1 MIKIGIM
8 EGSLRRASFSRVIG
22 RNAARLAPEG
32 MAVSHLPSTDT
43 MPHFNQD
50 VMDKGTPDTVQ
61 VFGQAISELD
71 GLLIVTP
78 EYNWSVPGTL
88 KNAIDWVS
96 RLKPNPLEGMPVA
109 IWSVNPGKLGGARL
123 HESMRQILHSQG
135 MLVMAKPEVQ
145 VAGVKGKIDI
155 ESDRITDAETEAFLS
170 EHLKAFSDFCQK
182 WQGQ

>member
-1 MIKIGIM
+1 MTKIGII
-8 EGSLRRASFSRVIG
+8 EGSLRKAAFSRVVS

-32 MAVSHLPSTDT
+32 MTVTHFPATDT

-50 VMDKGTPDTVQ
+50 VMNEGMPASVTAFAD
-61 VFGQAISELD
+61 AINAVD
-71 GLLIVTP
+71 AILIVTP

-88 KNAIDWVS
+88 KNAIDWIS
-96 RLKPNPLEGMPVA
+96 RLRPNPLEDMPVA

-123 HESMRQILHSQG
+123 HESMRQVLHSQG

-155 ESDRITDAETEAFLS
+155 DADTIIDAETETFLRQHLEAF
-170 EHLKAFSDFCQK
+170 ADFCRK
-182 WQGQ
+182 WQG